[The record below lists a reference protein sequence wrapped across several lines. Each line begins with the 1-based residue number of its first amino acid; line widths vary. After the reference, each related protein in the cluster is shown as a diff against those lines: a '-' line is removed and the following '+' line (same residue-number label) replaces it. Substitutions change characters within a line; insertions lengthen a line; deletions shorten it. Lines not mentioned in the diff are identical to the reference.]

1 MNTHFILAALTT
13 LSLLAQ
19 APAPTP
25 APPGQ
30 THGQASATIT
40 KALTQREEA
49 WNAALLK
56 PDVAA
61 LEKIYAEEY
70 LSIDPEGNMLD
81 RKQDL
86 AEVASGVFKAE
97 ALALSDLKV
106 REYGPMAITTG
117 IIAVKAIYKGEK
129 IDKHHRFT
137 DVWVKRDGRWQCV
150 SAHGSTIQPQ

>member
-1 MNTHFILAALTT
+1 MNTRLILAGLTT

-19 APAPTP
+19 TPAPKP

-30 THGQASATIT
+30 ASATVT
-40 KALTQREEA
+40 QALTRMEEA

-56 PDVAA
+56 ADVAA

-70 LSIDPEGNMLD
+70 LSIDFAGTLID

-97 ALALSDLKV
+97 SLALSDLRV
-106 REYGPMAITTG
+106 REYGPMAIVTG
-117 IIAVKAIYKGEK
+117 VNAVKATYKGEK
-129 IDKHHRFT
+129 IDKRHRFT
-137 DVWVKRDGRWQCV
+137 DVWIKRNGRWQCV
-150 SAHGSTIQPQ
+150 STHGSTIQPQ

>member
-1 MNTHFILAALTT
+1 MNTHFILAGLTT
-13 LSLLAQ
+13 LSLVAQ
-19 APAPTP
+19 APAPKPTP
-25 APPGQ
+25 PTKP
-30 THGQASATIT
+30 HGQASAAVIQ
-40 KALTQREEA
+40 ALTRMEEA
-49 WNAALLK
+49 WNTALLK
-56 PDVAA
+56 ADVAA

-70 LSIDPEGNMLD
+70 LSIDHEGNLLD

-97 ALALSDLKV
+97 VLALSDLRV

-129 IDKHHRFT
+129 IDKRHRFT

>member
-1 MNTHFILAALTT
+1 M
-13 LSLLAQ
+13 
-19 APAPTP
+19 
-25 APPGQ
+25 
-30 THGQASATIT
+30 
-40 KALTQREEA
+40 
-49 WNAALLK
+49 
-56 PDVAA
+56 AA

-70 LSIDPEGNMLD
+70 LSIDPEGNVLD

-97 ALALSDLKV
+97 VLALSDLRV

-129 IDKHHRFT
+129 IDKRHRFT

>member
-1 MNTHFILAALTT
+1 MNTHFILAGLTT

-19 APAPTP
+19 VPAPKL
-25 APPGQ
+25 APPAKA
-30 THGQASATIT
+30 HGQASATVT
-40 KALTQREEA
+40 QALTRMEEA
-49 WNAALLK
+49 WDAALLK
-56 PDVAA
+56 ADVAA

-70 LSIDPEGNMLD
+70 LSIDPEGNVLD

-97 ALALSDLKV
+97 VLALSDLRV

-117 IIAVKAIYKGEK
+117 IIAVKAIYKGEQ
-129 IDKHHRFT
+129 IDKRHRFT
-137 DVWVKRDGRWQCV
+137 DVWVRRDGRWQCV